1 MNSFEES
8 IVNLTPTK
16 VIDASIPTEDYV
28 VIDISKENKSLETF
42 DISSSKEW
50 EKYVKEYLDS
60 KKAKVAYGGY
70 LEHRDL
76 YNRSSYFSESVED
89 QRNIHLGI
97 DLWTNVDT
105 PVLVA
110 LDGTVHSFQNNTN
123 YGDYGPTIII
133 EHKVDGF
140 LFYTLYGH
148 LSIQSI
154 ENLQIGCQ
162 VKQGD
167 VIGYLGDAS
176 VNGDYAP
183 HLHFQII
190 LDIQNNIGDYP
201 GVSSKRDLPY
211 FKENC
216 PDPNLL
222 LKIHV

>member
-28 VIDISKENKSLETF
+28 AIDISKENKSLETF

-105 PVLVA
+105 PVLAA

-154 ENLQIGCQ
+154 ENLQIGRQ

-201 GVSSKRDLPY
+201 GVSSKRDLPF